1 MLSAGY
7 CNKIALLSFV
17 IHNYILVIGY
27 CYYLVNLIRYGL
39 AQGDHQVVPAFC
51 NLRS

>member
-1 MLSAGY
+1 VGMLSAGY

-17 IHNYILVIGY
+17 IHNYIKVIGY

-39 AQGDHQVVPAFC
+39 AQGDHIKWCLPSAI
-51 NLRS
+51 